1 MPSTTTAAPKRSR
14 SRKPAA
20 KAEAA
25 TEPRTRSRTRSRTRT
40 AAKSSTAK
48 PKAAKPSATKTT
60 AAKASTAKSS
70 ATKRT
75 AAKKQPNGATAKPA
89 TAKRP
94 AAKTAKSVNGTKAS
108 TSSRA
113 KATAAKA
120 KPAKATTTRS
130 SNGTKAKTTAKTS
143 ARSSNGAKATTTK
156 ATPAKAT
163 TTKKTAV
170 KTTATKTKP
179 RSSASAKPS
188 TARRNGTKATV
199 ARAPKPKSAPKS
211 SSANGTGTAKKAAA
225 PKAKAAPAKS
235 APSAKPRAKTA
246 AKTAP
251 AKAKPAPAKTKTKTA
266 PAKAKAAPA
275 KAKTA
280 VAKKPA
286 AKPAV
291 AKAPAKSRARPK
303 STPKP
308 TAKSA
313 PRSRAAKKAE
323 PVKPEAPAKP
333 KRRRKTPVKGSALS
347 LAKRT
352 ARVKNGAGAVG
363 QLRGLVRQQM
373 LDHRI
378 TAEAPGQRKPRAI
391 AKSEEEARVRA
402 LTAPVDEFS
411 MPAGRRSINLAEE
424 PKRTTKKSTKAALT
438 PKQAAER
445 RNLAKMHEETQISRA
460 GVSRFTLE
468 PKQDALDLDALNE
481 LLQRAQEA
489 RDAGQSSNGAAPVSQ
504 DQRGENRS
512 RRIIEKR
519 SVGREGVVEEAE
531 GIEDAVR
538 MYLREI
544 GRVNLLTA
552 QDERDL
558 SRQMEEGNWIRDFE
572 EDWRRLQGRW
582 PNAIEI
588 TTYLLLQ
595 LEALLPDIAE
605 IAKFVDQ
612 EELLLFDLLQHP
624 DFRDRVDGEMD
635 AELRARLM
643 EQRGYDEAQAEE
655 RLVQVSVVTH
665 LWPRRLINRVL
676 DAAGGITPLLPVSDK
691 LQELIEPVALR
702 CERHISILKEDAYL
716 SEKRLTEANL
726 RLVVS
731 VAKKYIG
738 RGMSMLDLIQE
749 GNIGLVR
756 AVEKFDYRKG
766 YKFSTYATW
775 WIRQA
780 ITRAIADQA
789 RTIRIPVHMVETINK
804 QVRVSRRLV
813 QELGREPTFE
823 EIGEGMGLDPAR
835 VREIVKVS
843 QEPVSLET
851 PIGEE
856 DDSHLGDFVE
866 DERMIPPD
874 AAADQQLLKETVTAV
889 LNSLSK
895 RERKVLELRF
905 GLIDGRSR
913 TLEEVG
919 REFEVTRE
927 RIRQIEAKALRR
939 LRHPN
944 RAARLRD
951 YIE

>member
-25 TEPRTRSRTRSRTRT
+25 TEPRTRTRART
-40 AAKSSTAK
+40 AAK
-48 PKAAKPSATKTT
+48 PKAAKPSAAKTT
-60 AAKASTAKSS
+60 AAKASATKSS

-75 AAKKQPNGATAKPA
+75 AAKKQSNGATAKPA

-156 ATPAKAT
+156 TATATKATAKKTT
-163 TTKKTAV
+163 TTKS
-170 KTTATKTKP
+170 KP

-188 TARRNGTKATV
+188 TTRRNGTKATV
-199 ARAPKPKSAPKS
+199 ARAPKPKAAPKS

-235 APSAKPRAKTA
+235 APSAKPRAKTT

-323 PVKPEAPAKP
+323 PVKIEAPAKP
-333 KRRRKTPVKGSALS
+333 KRRRKTPVRGSAVS

-373 LDHRI
+373 LDRRI

-665 LWPRRLINRVL
+665 LWPRRLINRML

>member
-1 MPSTTTAAPKRSR
+1 MPSTAKAPTKRAR

-25 TEPRTRSRTRSRTRT
+25 AEPRTQRTRT

-48 PKAAKPSATKTT
+48 PSARKSAAK
-60 AAKASTAKSS
+60 STA
-70 ATKRT
+70 

-89 TAKRP
+89 AAKRSAAKTSVKATKTAKSSNGATAKPAAAKRP
-94 AAKTAKSVNGTKAS
+94 AAKTAK
-108 TSSRA
+108 
-113 KATAAKA
+113 
-120 KPAKATTTRS
+120 PARS
-130 SNGTKAKTTAKTS
+130 SNGTKAKTAVKTAAK
-143 ARSSNGAKATTTK
+143 SSNGAKA
-156 ATPAKAT
+156 AA
-163 TTKKTAV
+163 
-170 KTTATKTKP
+170 ATKTKP
-179 RSSASAKPS
+179 RSSTPAKTS
-188 TARRNGTKATV
+188 TARKNGTKAAV
-199 ARAPKPKSAPKS
+199 SRAPKPKPAAKS
-211 SSANGTGTAKKAAA
+211 SSANGTAKKAASAKTA
-225 PKAKAAPAKS
+225 PAGAAAPAKTRAKAAPSKPKTAPAKARTSPAKPKPATAKKPAAKAAPAK
-235 APSAKPRAKTA
+235 T
-246 AKTAP
+246 P
-251 AKAKPAPAKTKTKTA
+251 ATKKSQPKPA
-266 PAKAKAAPA
+266 
-275 KAKTA
+275 
-280 VAKKPA
+280 
-286 AKPAV
+286 
-291 AKAPAKSRARPK
+291 SRA
-303 STPKP
+303 
-308 TAKSA
+308 
-313 PRSRAAKKAE
+313 RAAKKAE
-323 PVKPEAPAKP
+323 PVKTEPAAKP
-333 KRRRKTPVKGSALS
+333 KRRRKTPVRGSALA

-352 ARVKNGAGAVG
+352 SRVKAGSGAVG

-373 LDHRI
+373 LDRRI

-391 AKSEEEARVRA
+391 AQSEEEARVRA

-468 PKQDALDLDALNE
+468 PKEGTLDLDALND
-481 LLQRAQEA
+481 LLRRAQEA
-489 RDAGQSSNGAAPVSQ
+489 RDAGQSANGSAPLP
-504 DQRGENRS
+504 DGQRPENQS

-519 SVGREGVVEEAE
+519 LVGREGVVEEAE
-531 GIEDAVR
+531 GIEDTVR

-582 PNAIEI
+582 PNAVEI

-605 IAKFVDQ
+605 IAKFVDR
-612 EELLLFDLLQHP
+612 EELLLFDLLQHR

-635 AELRARLM
+635 AELRAHLM

-655 RLVQVSVVTH
+655 RLVQISVVTH
-665 LWPRRLINRVL
+665 LWPRRLINRML
-676 DAAGGITPLLPVSDK
+676 EAAGGIAPLLPVSDK

-823 EIGEGMGLDPAR
+823 EIGEGMGLDPQR

-866 DERMIPPD
+866 DERMVPPD

-939 LRHPN
+939 LRHPQ
-944 RAARLRD
+944 RASRLRD
-951 YIE
+951 YID

>member
-1 MPSTTTAAPKRSR
+1 MPSTAKAPTKRAPAKRTR

-25 TEPRTRSRTRSRTRT
+25 AEPRTQRTRT
-40 AAKSSTAK
+40 TTKSSTAK
-48 PKAAKPSATKTT
+48 PSARKSAAKPSA
-60 AAKASTAKSS
+60 
-70 ATKRT
+70 
-75 AAKKQPNGATAKPA
+75 AAKKQPNGATAKPAAAKRPAAKTAKPARSSNGTKAKAAVKTTAKSSNGATAKPA

-94 AAKTAKSVNGTKAS
+94 AAKTAK
-108 TSSRA
+108 
-113 KATAAKA
+113 
-120 KPAKATTTRS
+120 PARS
-130 SNGTKAKTTAKTS
+130 SNGTKAKAAVKTTAK
-143 ARSSNGAKATTTK
+143 SSNGAKATA
-156 ATPAKAT
+156 AT
-163 TTKKTAV
+163 
-170 KTTATKTKP
+170 TKTKP
-179 RSSASAKPS
+179 RSSTPAKTS
-188 TARRNGTKATV
+188 TARKNGTKAAVSRT
-199 ARAPKPKSAPKS
+199 PKPKTAAKS
-211 SSANGTGTAKKAAA
+211 SSANGTAKKAASVKTA
-225 PKAKAAPAKS
+225 PARAAAPAKTRAKAAPAKS
-235 APSAKPRAKTA
+235 KTSTAKPKPAA
-246 AKTAP
+246 AK
-251 AKAKPAPAKTKTKTA
+251 KPAAQ
-266 PAKAKAAPA
+266 AAPA
-275 KAKTA
+275 KAPATKKTQPKSA
-280 VAKKPA
+280 QKPTRTPARKPA
-286 AKPAV
+286 
-291 AKAPAKSRARPK
+291 PK

-308 TAKSA
+308 ASRA
-313 PRSRAAKKAE
+313 RAAKKAE

-333 KRRRKTPVKGSALS
+333 KRRRKTPVRGSALA

-352 ARVKNGAGAVG
+352 SRVKAGSGAVG

-373 LDHRI
+373 LDRRI

-391 AKSEEEARVRA
+391 AQSEEEARVRA

-468 PKQDALDLDALNE
+468 PKEGTLDLDALSD
-481 LLQRAQEA
+481 LLRRAQEAQEA
-489 RDAGQSSNGAAPVSQ
+489 RDAGQSANGAAPLP
-504 DQRGENRS
+504 DGQRPENQS

-519 SVGREGVVEEAE
+519 LVGREGVVEEAE
-531 GIEDAVR
+531 GIEDTVR

-582 PNAIEI
+582 PNAVEI

-605 IAKFVDQ
+605 IAKFVDR
-612 EELLLFDLLQHP
+612 EELLLFDLLQHQ

-635 AELRARLM
+635 AELRAHLM

-655 RLVQVSVVTH
+655 RLVQISVVTH
-665 LWPRRLINRVL
+665 LWPRRLINRML
-676 DAAGGITPLLPVSDK
+676 DAAGGIAPLLPVSDK

-823 EIGEGMGLDPAR
+823 EIGEGMGLDPQR

-866 DERMIPPD
+866 DERMVPPD

-939 LRHPN
+939 LRHPQ
-944 RAARLRD
+944 RASRLRD
-951 YIE
+951 YID

>member
-1 MPSTTTAAPKRSR
+1 MPSTAKAPTKPAPAKRSR

-25 TEPRTRSRTRSRTRT
+25 AEPRTQRTRS

-48 PKAAKPSATKTT
+48 PSARKSAAKSPA
-60 AAKASTAKSS
+60 
-70 ATKRT
+70 

-89 TAKRP
+89 AAKRP
-94 AAKTAKSVNGTKAS
+94 AAKTTVKATKTAKSANGTKAV
-108 TSSRA
+108 TRA
-113 KATAAKA
+113 KAAPQKA
-120 KPAKATTTRS
+120 KPARS
-130 SNGTKAKTTAKTS
+130 PNETKAKTAVKTAAK
-143 ARSSNGAKATTTK
+143 SSNGAKA
-156 ATPAKAT
+156 A
-163 TTKKTAV
+163 
-170 KTTATKTKP
+170 TATKTKS
-179 RSSASAKPS
+179 RSSTPAKPS
-188 TARRNGTKATV
+188 TARKNGTKAAV
-199 ARAPKPKSAPKS
+199 SRPPKPKTPAKS
-211 SSANGTGTAKKAAA
+211 SSANGTAKKAASAKTA
-225 PKAKAAPAKS
+225 PPRAAAPAKTRAKAAPAKS
-235 APSAKPRAKTA
+235 KTATAKARTSTAKPT
-246 AKTAP
+246 
-251 AKAKPAPAKTKTKTA
+251 PAPAKKPT
-266 PAKAKAAPA
+266 AKADA
-275 KAKTA
+275 
-280 VAKKPA
+280 
-286 AKPAV
+286 
-291 AKAPAKSRARPK
+291 AKAPATKKTQPKSAQKPTRTPTRKPAPK

-308 TAKSA
+308 ASRA
-313 PRSRAAKKAE
+313 RAAKKAE

-333 KRRRKTPVKGSALS
+333 KRRRKTPVRGSALA

-352 ARVKNGAGAVG
+352 SRVKAGSGAVG

-373 LDHRI
+373 LDRRI

-391 AKSEEEARVRA
+391 AQSEEEARVRA

-468 PKQDALDLDALNE
+468 PKEGTLDLDALND
-481 LLQRAQEA
+481 LLRRAQEAQEAQEA
-489 RDAGQSSNGAAPVSQ
+489 RDAGQSANGAAPLP
-504 DQRGENRS
+504 DGQRPENQS

-519 SVGREGVVEEAE
+519 LVGREGVVEEAE
-531 GIEDAVR
+531 GIEDTVR

-582 PNAIEI
+582 PNAVEI

-605 IAKFVDQ
+605 IAKFVDR
-612 EELLLFDLLQHP
+612 EELLLFDLLQHQ

-635 AELRARLM
+635 AELRAHLM
-643 EQRGYDEAQAEE
+643 EQRRYDEAQAEE
-655 RLVQVSVVTH
+655 RLVQISVVTH
-665 LWPRRLINRVL
+665 LWPRRLINRML
-676 DAAGGITPLLPVSDK
+676 DAAGGIAPLLPVSDK

-823 EIGEGMGLDPAR
+823 EIGEGMGLDPQR

-866 DERMIPPD
+866 DERMVPPD

-939 LRHPN
+939 LRHPQ
-944 RAARLRD
+944 RASRLRD
-951 YIE
+951 YID

>member
-1 MPSTTTAAPKRSR
+1 MPTKTASAATR

-20 KAEAA
+20 KKTTAKAKPKPKPKKAA
-25 TEPRTRSRTRSRTRT
+25 AAAASAPTASRKAAVKKTPAKKAPAKKAPAKTP
-40 AAKSSTAK
+40 AKSSVKPAANGKSSARKTTA
-48 PKAAKPSATKTT
+48 AAKPAAKNGAKAAANGKTSARKTPAAAKPVANGKPSARKT
-60 AAKASTAKSS
+60 PAAAKPAAKNGAKAKVAPARNGAKASTAKNG
-70 ATKRT
+70 AA
-75 AAKKQPNGATAKPA
+75 AAKSAARPAAKAATVAKKSLAKPAATAKP
-89 TAKRP
+89 KP
-94 AAKTAKSVNGTKAS
+94 AAK
-108 TSSRA
+108 
-113 KATAAKA
+113 
-120 KPAKATTTRS
+120 
-130 SNGTKAKTTAKTS
+130 
-143 ARSSNGAKATTTK
+143 
-156 ATPAKAT
+156 
-163 TTKKTAV
+163 
-170 KTTATKTKP
+170 
-179 RSSASAKPS
+179 
-188 TARRNGTKATV
+188 
-199 ARAPKPKSAPKS
+199 
-211 SSANGTGTAKKAAA
+211 
-225 PKAKAAPAKS
+225 
-235 APSAKPRAKTA
+235 
-246 AKTAP
+246 KTAP
-251 AKAKPAPAKTKTKTA
+251 AKKPAPARK
-266 PAKAKAAPA
+266 
-275 KAKTA
+275 
-280 VAKKPA
+280 
-286 AKPAV
+286 
-291 AKAPAKSRARPK
+291 
-303 STPKP
+303 
-308 TAKSA
+308 
-313 PRSRAAKKAE
+313 
-323 PVKPEAPAKP
+323 AKP
-333 KRRRKTPVKGSALS
+333 KAEAKIETAPKAEKPKPKPRRRTPAKGSAAA
-347 LAKRT
+347 LARR
-352 ARVKNGAGAVG
+352 ARRVKISDSSVGA
-363 QLRGLVRQQM
+363 LRGLVHQQM
-373 LDHRI
+373 LDRRI
-378 TAEAPGQRKPRAI
+378 TAEAPGQRKPRAV
-391 AKSEEEARVRA
+391 AQSEEEARVRA

-438 PKQAAER
+438 PKKAAER
-445 RNLAKMHEETQISRA
+445 RNLAKLHEETQIQRA
-460 GVSRFTLE
+460 AVSRFMLDSDDDAPDLE
-468 PKQDALDLDALNE
+468 RLND
-481 LLQRAQEA
+481 LLQRAQALQDAQEEQAAAEPA
-489 RDAGQSSNGAAPVSQ
+489 RQEDDARP
-504 DQRGENRS
+504 EKRS

-519 SVGREGVVEEAE
+519 GVGREGIVEEVE
-531 GIEDAVR
+531 GIDDPVR

-552 QDERDL
+552 ADEREL

-572 EDWRRLQGRW
+572 EDWRNLNGRW
-582 PNAIEI
+582 PVALEI

-595 LEALLPDIAE
+595 LESLLPDITA
-605 IAKFVDQ
+605 IAKFIEQ
-612 EELLLFDLLQHP
+612 EELQFFDLIQHK
-624 DFRDRVDGEMD
+624 DFRGRVDGEMD
-635 AELRARLM
+635 AELRAFLT
-643 EQRGYDEAQAEE
+643 EILGYDEALAEE

-665 LWPRRLINRVL
+665 LWPARLVDRVVR
-676 DAAGGITPLLPVSDK
+676 AAGGIEPLLPVAENV
-691 LQELIEPVALR
+691 QELLEPVALR

-813 QELGREPTFE
+813 QELGREPTYE
-823 EIGEGMGLDPAR
+823 EIGEGMGLDPQR

-866 DERMIPPD
+866 DERVIAPE
-874 AAADQQLLKETVTAV
+874 AAAGQQLLKETVNAV
-889 LNSLSK
+889 LNSLTR

-905 GLIDGRSR
+905 GLTDGRSR

-939 LRHPN
+939 LRHPK
-944 RAARLRD
+944 RATRLRD

>member
-1 MPSTTTAAPKRSR
+1 MPTTAKAPTKRASAKR
-14 SRKPAA
+14 TPAKRASSRKPAA

-25 TEPRTRSRTRSRTRT
+25 AEPRTRRTRAAAKPNAAKP
-40 AAKSSTAK
+40 AAKS
-48 PKAAKPSATKTT
+48 PKKTT
-60 AAKASTAKSS
+60 AATAK
-70 ATKRT
+70 KQ
-75 AAKKQPNGATAKPA
+75 QPNGATAKPTA
-89 TAKRP
+89 AKRP
-94 AAKTAKSVNGTKAS
+94 AAKPSKS
-108 TSSRA
+108 
-113 KATAAKA
+113 A
-120 KPAKATTTRS
+120 KPARS
-130 SNGTKAKTTAKTS
+130 SNGTKAKAPAKTA
-143 ARSSNGAKATTTK
+143 ARSSNGAKATTT
-156 ATPAKAT
+156 
-163 TTKKTAV
+163 
-170 KTTATKTKP
+170 TKTKP
-179 RSSASAKPS
+179 RSSSSAKPA
-188 TARRNGTKATV
+188 TARKNGTKATV
-199 ARAPKPKSAPKS
+199 ARSSKPKSPAKS
-211 SSANGTGTAKKAAA
+211 SSANGTAKKAA
-225 PKAKAAPAKS
+225 S
-235 APSAKPRAKTA
+235 

-251 AKAKPAPAKTKTKTA
+251 AKTAQARATSSAKTSAKTSPKTAPSKSKTAPAKARTSKTSTAKAKPAPAKK
-266 PAKAKAAPA
+266 PAAKAAPA
-275 KAKTA
+275 KAPT
-280 VAKKPA
+280 AKKTQ
-286 AKPAV
+286 
-291 AKAPAKSRARPK
+291 PK
-303 STPKP
+303 SA
-308 TAKSA
+308 AKSA
-313 PRSRAAKKAE
+313 PKPASRARAAKKAE
-323 PVKPEAPAKP
+323 PVKPAPAPAKP
-333 KRRRKTPVKGSALS
+333 KRRRKTPVRGSALA

-352 ARVKNGAGAVG
+352 ARVKTGSGAVG

-373 LDHRI
+373 LDRRI

-391 AKSEEEARVRA
+391 AQSEEEARVRA

-468 PKQDALDLDALNE
+468 PKEGTLDLEALSD

-489 RDAGQSSNGAAPVSQ
+489 REASQSANGAAPLP
-504 DQRGENRS
+504 DGQRPENQS

-519 SVGREGVVEEAE
+519 LVGREGVVEEAE

-582 PNAIEI
+582 PNAVEI

-605 IAKFVDQ
+605 IAKFVEQ
-612 EELLLFDLLQHP
+612 EELPLFDLLQHP
-624 DFRDRVDGEMD
+624 AFRDRVDGEMD
-635 AELRARLM
+635 AELRAHLM

-665 LWPRRLINRVL
+665 LWPRRLINRML
-676 DAAGGITPLLPVSDK
+676 DAAGGIAPLLPVSDK

-823 EIGEGMGLDPAR
+823 EIGEGMGLDPQR

-866 DERMIPPD
+866 DERMVPPD

-939 LRHPN
+939 LRHPQ
-944 RAARLRD
+944 RASRLRD
-951 YIE
+951 YID

>member
-1 MPSTTTAAPKRSR
+1 MPSTAKAPTKPAPAKRSR

-25 TEPRTRSRTRSRTRT
+25 AEAAAEPRTQRSRT

-48 PKAAKPSATKTT
+48 PSARKSAAKSPA
-60 AAKASTAKSS
+60 
-70 ATKRT
+70 

-89 TAKRP
+89 AAKRP
-94 AAKTAKSVNGTKAS
+94 AAKTTVKATKTAKSANGTKAV
-108 TSSRA
+108 TRA
-113 KATAAKA
+113 KAAPQKA
-120 KPAKATTTRS
+120 KPARS
-130 SNGTKAKTTAKTS
+130 SNGTKAKTAVKTAAK
-143 ARSSNGAKATTTK
+143 SSNGAKA
-156 ATPAKAT
+156 A
-163 TTKKTAV
+163 
-170 KTTATKTKP
+170 TATKTKP
-179 RSSASAKPS
+179 RSSTPAKTS
-188 TARRNGTKATV
+188 TARKNGTKAAV
-199 ARAPKPKSAPKS
+199 SRAPKPKTAAKS
-211 SSANGTGTAKKAAA
+211 SSANGTAKKAASAKTA
-225 PKAKAAPAKS
+225 PPRAAAPAKTRAKAAPSKS
-235 APSAKPRAKTA
+235 
-246 AKTAP
+246 KTAP
-251 AKAKPAPAKTKTKTA
+251 AKAKTSTAKSKPAPAK
-266 PAKAKAAPA
+266 
-275 KAKTA
+275 
-280 VAKKPA
+280 
-286 AKPAV
+286 
-291 AKAPAKSRARPK
+291 
-303 STPKP
+303 KP
-308 TAKSA
+308 TAKAQATKKTQPKSA
-313 PRSRAAKKAE
+313 QKPVRKPAPKPASRARAAQKAE

-333 KRRRKTPVKGSALS
+333 KRRRKTPVRGSALA

-352 ARVKNGAGAVG
+352 SRVKAGSGAVG

-373 LDHRI
+373 LDRRI

-391 AKSEEEARVRA
+391 AQSEEEARVRA

-468 PKQDALDLDALNE
+468 PKEGTLDLDALND
-481 LLQRAQEA
+481 LLRRAQEAQEAQEA
-489 RDAGQSSNGAAPVSQ
+489 RDAGQSANGAAPLP
-504 DQRGENRS
+504 DGQRPENQS

-519 SVGREGVVEEAE
+519 LVGREGVVEEAE
-531 GIEDAVR
+531 GIEDTVR

-582 PNAIEI
+582 PNAVEI

-605 IAKFVDQ
+605 IAKFVDR
-612 EELLLFDLLQHP
+612 EELLLFDLLQHQ

-635 AELRARLM
+635 AELRAHLM
-643 EQRGYDEAQAEE
+643 EQRRYDEAQAEE
-655 RLVQVSVVTH
+655 RLVQISVVTH
-665 LWPRRLINRVL
+665 LWPRRLINRML
-676 DAAGGITPLLPVSDK
+676 DAAGGIAPLLPVSDK

-823 EIGEGMGLDPAR
+823 EIGEGMGLDPQR

-866 DERMIPPD
+866 DERMVPPD

-939 LRHPN
+939 LRHPQ
-944 RAARLRD
+944 RASRLRD
-951 YIE
+951 YID